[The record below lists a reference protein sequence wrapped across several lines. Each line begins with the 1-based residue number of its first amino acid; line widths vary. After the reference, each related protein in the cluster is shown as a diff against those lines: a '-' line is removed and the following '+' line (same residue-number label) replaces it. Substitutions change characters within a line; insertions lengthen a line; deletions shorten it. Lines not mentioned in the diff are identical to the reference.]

1 MAIVKNSMKFFTGV
15 GTQVGQRISI
25 LSDILSTREEPPR
38 IWYNQYLQTTTRLSD
53 QLQINVLEVQE
64 HLETYFDRKEN
75 VMEVNKENRFLP
87 HVFHAIIFNDIF
99 ACKQCLEAMKTT
111 TKLSLFSDTE
121 SAHDGSTNA
130 ALGSPDPATSEILM
144 DLARGLYKLIFQLLL
159 LIDSDHKMAISIM
172 NNMRHNDQMKD
183 LSTTYLDVR
192 GALLRCI
199 DDADMDS
206 LDTSTSTEGEHTPT
220 QIAAPASVP
229 TQDFENTLY
238 DLIDKNKW
246 NAALHLTRQFR
257 KYSSTATLS
266 PTSNFA
272 LQPSTSSTSCI
283 SSSSFNYGCMPIASD
298 NNWMLDDTSII
309 LLVYAQKLV
318 KDRNGTFS
326 SDVTNIC
333 CSSVANF
340 YLFFF
345 CYI

>member
-1 MAIVKNSMKFFTGV
+1 
-15 GTQVGQRISI
+15 
-25 LSDILSTREEPPR
+25 
-38 IWYNQYLQTTTRLSD
+38 
-53 QLQINVLEVQE
+53 
-64 HLETYFDRKEN
+64 
-75 VMEVNKENRFLP
+75 
-87 HVFHAIIFNDIF
+87 
-99 ACKQCLEAMKTT
+99 MKTT

-345 CYI
+345 LLYLDVFISTRSEQELTEIRDILMENLYNVSSALANMEMILKNTVGNPGILKQPPSSPAITPSTSKDPSVDIITTV